1 MLSFLNPPCNYL
13 HRDGDGCSFWYG
25 EEDYEKYLIDNKL
38 VPPSYVPVFNKNV
51 SQEKK
56 DEVAQPVALRSTF
69 IEQVEEDGVKRL
81 A

>member
-1 MLSFLNPPCNYL
+1 M
-13 HRDGDGCSFWYG
+13 
-25 EEDYEKYLIDNKL
+25 IDNKL

-81 A
+81 V

>member
-1 MLSFLNPPCNYL
+1 MIVPF
-13 HRDGDGCSFWYG
+13 GIG
-25 EEDYEKYLIDNKL
+25 KKINKL

-81 A
+81 V